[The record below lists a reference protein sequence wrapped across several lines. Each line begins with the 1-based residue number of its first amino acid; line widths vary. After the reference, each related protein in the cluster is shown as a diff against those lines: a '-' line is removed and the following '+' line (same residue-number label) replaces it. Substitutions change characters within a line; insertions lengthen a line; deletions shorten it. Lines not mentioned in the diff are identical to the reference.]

1 MFDPAQLTL
10 GQLSAAARDISI
22 VGVLIGAS
30 WKLRGVYESASSF
43 FKRFVEHMDT
53 MESGM
58 NTLLTNHLAH
68 MEVDLKKIV
77 HNQVRATE
85 LEQASYVEESPYES
99 ESPEK

>member
-22 VGVLIGAS
+22 VGALIGAS
-30 WKLRGVYESASSF
+30 WKLRGIYETASKF
-43 FKRFVEHMDT
+43 FERFVKHMDT

-68 MEVDLKKIV
+68 METDLRNMA
-77 HNQVRATE
+77 HRQVRATE
-85 LEQASYVEESPYES
+85 AEQVMYVSEPPYED
-99 ESPEK
+99 EAGK

>member
-10 GQLSAAARDISI
+10 GKLSAAARDISI

-30 WKLRGVYESASSF
+30 WKLRGVYETAVKF
-43 FKRFVEHMDT
+43 IDRFVKHMDT
-53 MESGM
+53 MEQGM

-68 MEVDLKKIV
+68 IESSVEKMSANQARVLSGDEVIHVVDD
-77 HNQVRATE
+77 
-85 LEQASYVEESPYES
+85 

>member
-22 VGVLIGAS
+22 VGVLIGVS
-30 WKLRGVYESASSF
+30 WKLRGVYESASNF
-43 FKRFVEHMDT
+43 FKRFVEHMEK

-68 MEVDLKKIV
+68 MEEDLRNMA
-77 HNQVRATE
+77 HRQVRASDS
-85 LEQASYVEESPYES
+85 EQVEYQVEDDADAG
-99 ESPEK
+99 K